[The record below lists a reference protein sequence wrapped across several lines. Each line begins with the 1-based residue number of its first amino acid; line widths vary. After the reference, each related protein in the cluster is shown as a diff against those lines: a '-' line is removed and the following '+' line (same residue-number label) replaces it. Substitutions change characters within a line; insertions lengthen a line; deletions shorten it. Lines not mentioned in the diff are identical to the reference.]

1 MSQKQPSDFGYL
13 MVGSVAG
20 KKDLIGF
27 MILACRVAGFTHG
40 QVDRNVNDL
49 LRGVPLFGE

>member
-27 MILACRVAGFTHG
+27 MILACRVAGFTLG
-40 QVDRNVNDL
+40 QVDRNVNNL
-49 LRGVPLFGE
+49 LRGVPLF